1 MRWTDLALLAALAA
15 LPSGAALAQG
25 ARDPAAAS
33 DWLKGTAPARPP
45 VTGWRPGDEVPF
57 EAQRRRPVAPVARPA
72 TLKPPRELAT
82 GAAPPPVGVT
92 RLSDG
97 NPDTKGAIGAEAAR
111 LPRDLWGAATA
122 GQVAEAIAAANP
134 RLGANR
140 SLLQRILTAQLAPPG
155 GAAGDE
161 GRLFLARVDRL
172 IEAGR
177 LDDAEAMLQS
187 AGWTDGARF
196 ARRFDIALLRDT
208 MDEACAVMGQR
219 PGLAPG
225 LGARIYCLARA
236 GDWSAAALTLHGA
249 RAGGLMSPQTLALM
263 ERFLDDGSADM
274 GEALPDP
281 EHVTPLEFRLFEA
294 IGQPLS
300 TAELPLPFAWADLN
314 GNAGW
319 KARLDAAERLARA
332 GAIDPALLAAAYL
345 DQRPAASGGVWD
357 RAAAFQRIEAAL
369 DAGDAATL
377 SDELPQA
384 APLFLQAGLDLPFA
398 RLVGPALSGLTLDP
412 EAAETAAHLRLL
424 VGLPETQQGNLP
436 APDRALVALA
446 AGDPAAAAAFPQNSA
461 GAAYAEA
468 LAAQP
473 LPEPPPEGRGL
484 ALLAAMADVDA
495 GLDGDVARAAA
506 GLRRMVELGQP
517 SDARQAAIELLM
529 AEHMGG
535 PRR

>member
-1 MRWTDLALLAALAA
+1 MRWTELAFLAALAA
-15 LPSGAALAQG
+15 LPSGTALAQG
-25 ARDPAAAS
+25 PREPAAAS

-45 VTGWRPGDEVPF
+45 VTGWRPGDSVPF
-57 EAQRRRPVAPVARPA
+57 EAQRLRPVAPVARPA
-72 TLKPPRELAT
+72 TLKPPRALAT
-82 GAAPPPVGVT
+82 TAAPPPVGVT

-111 LPRDLWGAATA
+111 LPRDLWGAAPA
-122 GQVAEAIAAANP
+122 GQVAEAIATANP
-134 RLGANR
+134 RLAANR
-140 SLLQRILTAQLAPPG
+140 ALLQRILTAQLAPPA

-172 IEAGR
+172 IAAGR
-177 LDDAEAMLQS
+177 LEDAEAMLQS
-187 AGWTDGARF
+187 AGWTDGPRF
-196 ARRFDIALLRDT
+196 ARRFEISLLRDT
-208 MDEACAVMGQR
+208 TDEACAVMAQR
-219 PGLAPG
+219 PGLAPD

-249 RAGGLMSPQTLALM
+249 RAGGLIEPQTLALL
-263 ERFLDDGSADM
+263 ERFLDDGSADLT
-274 GEALPDP
+274 EALPDP
-281 EHVTPLEFRLFEA
+281 AQVTPLEFRLFEA
-294 IGQPLS
+294 IGQPLA
-300 TAELPLPFAWADLN
+300 TADLPLSFAWADLN

-332 GAIDPALLAAAYL
+332 GALDPAPLAAAYL

-369 DAGDAATL
+369 DAGDTAAL
-377 SDELPQA
+377 SDDLPQA
-384 APLFLQAGLDLPFA
+384 GALFLEAGLIVPFA

-424 VGLPETQQGNLP
+424 VGLPETPRADLP
-436 APDRALVALA
+436 APDRALIALA
-446 AGDPAAAAAFPQNSA
+446 AGDPDAAAAFPQGSA
-461 GAAYAEA
+461 GAAHAEA
-468 LAAQP
+468 LAAEP
-473 LPEPPPEGRGL
+473 LAEAPPEGRGL

-495 GLDGDVARAAA
+495 GLDGDVARASA

-517 SDARQAAIELLM
+517 SDARQAAVELLLT
-529 AEHMGG
+529 EHMGG